1 MNDELTPEPMQP
13 PAGSPAAAGGMD
25 EAGDARAAASRSGPD
40 TEPPPSRHGP
50 ATAGGLI
57 REARQAQGIDLASL
71 AAMLK
76 IPLRRLEA
84 LEGDRHDEL
93 QGPTFERALA
103 QAACRVLKIDPK
115 PVLALLPQH
124 ARNTLEGVS
133 EGINAPFRD
142 GQGGGG
148 LELPALVR
156 PMGVIVIVLILA
168 AIALFV
174 VPDGW
179 LARVTK
185 PFMSG
190 LAASA
195 PADAG
200 NGAAPAPTAV
210 TTAPVQAPVASAAVP
225 SPTVSPAPVVASAP
239 IAALP
244 VATTAAPA
252 VVAPAAAAPAPQGVD
267 EVLAHQAP
275 APNIPLQ
282 VVATADSWVEVV
294 DAHGRTLLSRTVVA
308 GESVGLDGAMPM
320 RVKVGNVGGTH
331 LKLRGDNVDLTPW
344 TRDNVARLEVK

>member
-1 MNDELTPEPMQP
+1 MNDELTPEPTQP
-13 PAGSPAAAGGMD
+13 VASTPSTSSPDDATPAGPA
-25 EAGDARAAASRSGPD
+25 
-40 TEPPPSRHGP
+40 TEPPPHAGP
-50 ATAGGLI
+50 ATAGSII
-57 REARQAQGIDLASL
+57 RDARQVQGIDLASL

-84 LEGDRHDEL
+84 LEADQHDEL

-124 ARNTLEGVS
+124 ARNTLEGVT
-133 EGINAPFRD
+133 EGINTPFRD

-148 LELPALVR
+148 IELPAIVR
-156 PMGVIVIVLILA
+156 PVGVIVIVLILA
-168 AIALFV
+168 ALAMFV

-185 PFMSG
+185 PFMG
-190 LAASA
+190 GVAASA
-195 PADAG
+195 PADGG
-200 NGAAPAPTAV
+200 NGAASAPAGVVAT
-210 TTAPVQAPVASAAVP
+210 PVQVPVATDAMPSPVASAVGSMPAVTAASAP
-225 SPTVSPAPVVASAP
+225 AVAAPVVAP
-239 IAALP
+239 
-244 VATTAAPA
+244 APA
-252 VVAPAAAAPAPQGVD
+252 VPAAQGVD

-282 VVATADSWVEVV
+282 VVASADSWVEVV

-320 RVKVGNVGGTH
+320 RIKVGNVGGTH